1 MTDIC
6 LLKMHKMHILIC
18 LLKRLFLLKLKL
30 KQPEKQKIV
39 IECCMVNG
47 TSFYFIILTDKKGL
61 ALGRLD

>member
-1 MTDIC
+1 
-6 LLKMHKMHILIC
+6 MHILIC